1 VSVFRDQLLKYSHT
15 LATQSSERSG
25 PTRRTFESR
34 NSYRA
39 KSQSEI
45 PDVRSKDQYKYGI
58 LPTRGPQI
66 CDLAAPGKEKSQ
78 VGLHISFSAGGE
90 IVNVGRNT
98 ATLKDVTDHVSPSDL
113 SDLPPSPAIM
123 EPIPD
128 MDFFNFPQFDGLED
142 ENFFSFFDELSSDG
156 K

>member
-1 VSVFRDQLLKYSHT
+1 
-15 LATQSSERSG
+15 
-25 PTRRTFESR
+25 
-34 NSYRA
+34 
-39 KSQSEI
+39 
-45 PDVRSKDQYKYGI
+45 
-58 LPTRGPQI
+58 
-66 CDLAAPGKEKSQ
+66 LAAPGKEKSQ